1 MDFGLSEEQQRLQ
14 ERCRV
19 LAADFALRSA
29 EHDRDASHPIEN
41 YRRLAWEGFLEL
53 TVPREWGGAGLGLLD
68 HTIAFEALAQGC
80 PSTALAFNMH
90 ASVVMPV
97 LSLVTMLYRLGFLVP
112 AALDRLRKSPLKINQ
127 MLEKQMSSTDPHQPL
142 SAAVTAFLRLR
153 LDQLAEQNRSRSAP
167 ETRLAATA

>member
-1 MDFGLSEEQQRLQ
+1 MDFGFSDEQKQLQ

-68 HTIAFEALAQGC
+68 HTIAFEALVWKTRPGAC
-80 PSTALAFNMH
+80 DVEP
-90 ASVVMPV
+90 
-97 LSLVTMLYRLGFLVP
+97 
-112 AALDRLRKSPLKINQ
+112 
-127 MLEKQMSSTDPHQPL
+127 PL
-142 SAAVTAFLRLR
+142 SSSGPCSTTVI
-153 LDQLAEQNRSRSAP
+153 
-167 ETRLAATA
+167 